1 MIHKMNLWH
10 DPFVMIKA
18 RTKTIEMRL
27 YDEKRSKIAVGDVI
41 VFTDASNGEQLECS
55 VLTLYRYAN
64 FEEMYQN
71 HDKVSIGYKSDE
83 LALPSDMLEYY
94 SEEQIEKYGVV
105 GIEIS
110 VP

>member
-10 DPFVMIKA
+10 DPFEKIKSG
-18 RTKTIEMRL
+18 TKTIEMRL
-27 YDEKRSKIAVGDVI
+27 YDEKRSQITVGDII

-55 VLTLYRYAN
+55 VLNLYRYAN
-64 FEEMYQN
+64 FEEMYKY

-94 SEEQIEKYGVV
+94 SKEKIEKYGVV

-110 VP
+110 VL

>member
-10 DPFVMIKA
+10 DSFEKIKA
-18 RTKTIEMRL
+18 KTKTIEMRL
-27 YDEKRSKIAVGDVI
+27 YDEKRSKIVVGDV
-41 VFTDASNGEQLECS
+41 VLFTDTSNGEQLKCS
-55 VLTLYRYAN
+55 VLNLHRYTD
-64 FEEMYQN
+64 FDEMYKN
-71 HDKVSIGYKSDE
+71 HDKVSIGYRSDE

-110 VP
+110 VL

>member
-10 DPFVMIKA
+10 DPFVVIKV

-27 YDEKRSKIAVGDVI
+27 YDEKRSIIAVGDVI

-55 VLTLYRYAN
+55 VLNLYRYAN
-64 FEEMYQN
+64 FEEMYKN

-94 SEEQIEKYGVV
+94 SEGQIIKYGVV

-110 VP
+110 VL

>member
-1 MIHKMNLWH
+1 MIHKMNLWN
-10 DPFVMIKA
+10 DPFEKIKA

-55 VLTLYRYAN
+55 VLNLYRYDD
-64 FEEMYQN
+64 FDEMYKN
-71 HDKVSIGYKSDE
+71 HDKVSIGYRSDE

-94 SEEQIEKYGVV
+94 SKEQIEKYGVV

-110 VP
+110 VL

>member
-10 DPFVMIKA
+10 VPFEKIKSG
-18 RTKTIEMRL
+18 TKTIEMRL
-27 YDEKRSKIAVGDVI
+27 YDEKRSIIAVGDVI

-55 VLTLYRYAN
+55 VLNLYRYAN
-64 FEEMYQN
+64 FDEMYKN
-71 HDKVSIGYKSDE
+71 HDKVSIGYHSDE

-94 SEEQIEKYGVV
+94 SKEQIEKYGVV

-110 VP
+110 VL

>member
-10 DPFVMIKA
+10 DPFEKIKA

-41 VFTDASNGEQLECS
+41 VFTDASNGQKLECS
-55 VLTLYRYAN
+55 VINLYRYAD
-64 FEEMYQN
+64 FDEMYKN
-71 HDKVSIGYKSDE
+71 HDKISIGYRSDE

-110 VP
+110 VL

>member
-10 DPFVMIKA
+10 DSFEKIKA

-41 VFTDASNGEQLECS
+41 VFTDTSNGEQLECS
-55 VLTLYRYAN
+55 VLNLYRYAN
-64 FEEMYQN
+64 FDEMFKN
-71 HDKVSIGYKSDE
+71 HDKVSIGYRSDE
-83 LALPSDMLEYY
+83 LALPSDMLQYY
-94 SEEQIEKYGVV
+94 SEEQIKKYGVV

-110 VP
+110 VI